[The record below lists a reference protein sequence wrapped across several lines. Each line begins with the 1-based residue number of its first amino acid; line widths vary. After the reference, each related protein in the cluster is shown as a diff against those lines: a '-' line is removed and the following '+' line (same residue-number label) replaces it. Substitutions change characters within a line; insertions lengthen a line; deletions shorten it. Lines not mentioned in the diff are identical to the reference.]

1 MRKIL
6 LILLSLILLVFAGY
20 TVVYG
25 ITIGGLT
32 IDSITE
38 IKDENDILLSK
49 IKETTE
55 LRDQDYPSSLT
66 TLDEAYKN
74 LVTEKQNYNQIL
86 ALGVDENGQQLNK
99 IQEYEIE
106 KIWITMG
113 NYAKKQGVDLKLE
126 VTVNNSISKT
136 YDLKFTVEGGYIQ
149 ITDFLYDIENDSTLV
164 FKLEEFT
171 MTPGEAVTTTNTNNV
186 DASGNPT
193 QTTVGADE
201 NLRATFVCKDI
212 KLNISDVETS
222 NETESNET
230 TNNNTSTDTNENSN
244 TGTSTTSAS
253 DVDENTTTDSSNTIT
268 E

>member
-49 IKETTE
+49 IKETSE

-113 NYAKKQGVDLKLE
+113 K
-126 VTVNNSISKT
+126 
-136 YDLKFTVEGGYIQ
+136 
-149 ITDFLYDIENDSTLV
+149 
-164 FKLEEFT
+164 
-171 MTPGEAVTTTNTNNV
+171 
-186 DASGNPT
+186 
-193 QTTVGADE
+193 
-201 NLRATFVCKDI
+201 
-212 KLNISDVETS
+212 
-222 NETESNET
+222 
-230 TNNNTSTDTNENSN
+230 
-244 TGTSTTSAS
+244 
-253 DVDENTTTDSSNTIT
+253 
-268 E
+268 